1 MAVRFSVLGSGSSG
15 NASVLEVDGFG
26 LLIDAG
32 LGPRQTASR
41 LAQVGASWES
51 VHAAILTH
59 THCDHWNELTFAQF
73 VKREVLLYCHPSHV
87 RRLRSLSDSFCEL
100 EAAGLLRTYK
110 ADQANVVRDD
120 VVLRPFRV
128 THDGGPTFGFRIEGE
143 GDLFHP
149 AWTLAYA
156 ADLGTW
162 HTKTA
167 QMLVKADLLAL
178 EFNHDVSLE
187 RASGRPFELIA
198 RVLSDEGHLSND
210 QAGSL
215 LGEIL
220 RCSSPQRL
228 KHVVQLHL
236 SRQCNRPHLAQRAAE
251 KALQPRKCAARVHT
265 SDQQLPLTIS
275 IRS

>member
-15 NASVLEVDGFG
+15 NTSVLAVDDFG

-32 LGPRQTASR
+32 LGPRQTGTR
-41 LAQVGASWES
+41 LESVGTSWDR

-59 THCDHWNELTFAQF
+59 THADHWNELTFAQF
-73 VKREVLLYCHPSHV
+73 VKREIVFYCHSSHA
-87 RRLRSLSDSFCEL
+87 RRLRYLSASFREM
-100 EAAGLLRTYK
+100 ETAGLVRHYGTGR
-110 ADQANVVRDD
+110 VTIVRDEI
-120 VVLRPFRV
+120 VLCPFRV
-128 THDGGPTFGFRIEGE
+128 THDGGPTFGFRIECE

-149 AWTLAYA
+149 AWTLGYA

-162 HTKTA
+162 HNETA
-167 QMLVKADLLAL
+167 RMLAKSDVLAL

-187 RASGRPFELIA
+187 RASGRPFSLIA
-198 RVLSDEGHLSND
+198 RVLGDEGHLSNE

-220 RCSSPQRL
+220 RTSSPQRL

-236 SRQCNRPHLAQRAAE
+236 SRQCNRPQLAQHAAARALE
-251 KALQPRKCAARVHT
+251 PRRCEARVHT
-265 SDQQLPLTIS
+265 AHQQLPLTVS
-275 IRS
+275 IR